1 MCVSATHSQAM
12 VTYMRSSEA
21 NEILVLGIVNNDVTN
36 DTRVKRVA
44 ASAMAAGFSSQ
55 VLGFASGEKTQ
66 IVKMGEVNVT
76 RVPVPLGIPNK
87 ANSGVNLI
95 GVELLVRLKRKA
107 ISVLRKILIRIV
119 DLLLKLPVVR
129 GLLRRGSVNQFID
142 RTVRKVISRDFTT
155 HYGDEILRI
164 KPDLIHAHDFHMI
177 GVAVEAAEKLRATG
191 HSVKVVYDAHEFV
204 AGLDH
209 LEKPVREKWLN
220 HEEAYIN
227 RVDAVIC
234 VSDLQASRL
243 QERYQLN
250 LQPEVVLNCPILDTT
265 LSGSSTIRDDVG
277 HSGTLLV
284 YHGKASRARGLEEL
298 VGALEFLSPDTHV
311 ALVVD
316 TSLPFVK
323 DLEILAETINKGMG
337 IKHKRLHLLPYVDAS
352 DLPQYL
358 SSADIAVIPLR
369 ETGNHEV
376 AMPNKLFE
384 AIQAKLPVLTSERQA
399 LSEYVIDKEIGMV
412 FVDGDSRGLA
422 QTVEMM
428 LAAKSHFVERY
439 DEAFLKECS
448 WDAQSQRLINFYCQV
463 LGIDPIPVRSISLDE
478 IRL

>member
-1 MCVSATHSQAM
+1 M

-44 ASAMAAGFSSQ
+44 ASAMAAGFCSQ

-66 IVKMGEVNVT
+66 IVEMGEVKVI
-76 RVPVPLGIPNK
+76 RVPVPLGTPSK
-87 ANSGVNLI
+87 VNSGANLAS
-95 GVELLVRLKRKA
+95 VKLLVRLKQKV
-107 ISVLRKILIRIV
+107 ISILRKILIRIV
-119 DLLLKLPVVR
+119 DLLLELPGTR
-129 GLLRRGSVNQFID
+129 AFLRRDSVNRFID
-142 RTVRKVISRDFTT
+142 RTLRKVITRDFNT
-155 HYGDEILRI
+155 HYGAEILRI

-177 GVAVEAAEKLRATG
+177 GVAVEAAEKLRASG
-191 HSVKVVYDAHEFV
+191 HDVKVVYDAHELV
-204 AGLDH
+204 EGLDH
-209 LEKPVREKWLN
+209 LEKSVQEKWLN

-243 QERYQLN
+243 KERYQLN
-250 LQPEVVLNCPILDTT
+250 FRPEVVLNCPILEIAKGRPT
-265 LSGSSTIRDDVG
+265 TIRDDVG

-298 VGALEFLSPDTHV
+298 VRALEFLSSDTHV

-323 DLEILAETINKGMG
+323 DLEALAETINRGMG

-358 SSADIAVIPLR
+358 STADIAVIPLR
-369 ETGNHEV
+369 KTGNHEV

-384 AIQAKLPVLTSERQA
+384 AIQAKLPVLTSKRQA

-412 FVDGDSRGLA
+412 FADDDPKGLA
-422 QTVEMM
+422 QTVERMI
-428 LAAKSHFVERY
+428 AAKSHFLERY
-439 DEAFLKECS
+439 DETFLKECS
-448 WDAQSQRLINFYCQV
+448 WDAQSDKLINFYCRV
-463 LGIDPIPVRSISLDE
+463 LGIKPMLVRSITLDE

>member
-1 MCVSATHSQAM
+1 M

-44 ASAMAAGFSSQ
+44 ASAMAAGFCSQ
-55 VLGFASGEKTQ
+55 ILGFASGEKTQ
-66 IVKMGEVNVT
+66 IVEMGEVKIT
-76 RVPVPLGIPNK
+76 RVPVPLGTPSK
-87 ANSGVNLI
+87 VNSGANLV

-107 ISVLRKILIRIV
+107 ISVLRKILVQII
-119 DLLLKLPVVR
+119 DLLLNLPGVR
-129 GLLRRGSVNQFID
+129 AFLRRNSVNQFID
-142 RTVRKVISRDFTT
+142 RTVRKVITRDFNT
-155 HYGDEILRI
+155 HYGAEILRI

-177 GVAVEAAEKLRATG
+177 GVAVEAAEKLKAAG
-191 HSVKVVYDAHEFV
+191 HAVKVVYDAHELV

-209 LEKPVREKWLN
+209 LEKSVQEKWLN

-250 LQPEVVLNCPILDTT
+250 LRPEVILNCPILETA
-265 LSGSSTIRDDVG
+265 LGSSKTIRDDVG
-277 HSGTLLV
+277 HSGALLV

-298 VGALEFLSPDTHV
+298 VEALEFLNSETHI

-323 DLEILAETINKGMG
+323 DLEALAETINEGMG

-352 DLPQYL
+352 DLPRYL

-384 AIQAKLPVLTSERQA
+384 AVQAKLPVLTSERQA
-399 LSEYVIDKEIGMV
+399 LSEYVIDKGIGMV
-412 FVDGDSRGLA
+412 FADDNPKSLA
-422 QTVEMM
+422 QTVERM
-428 LAAKSHFVERY
+428 LAAQSHFVERY

-448 WDAQSQRLINFYCQV
+448 WDAQSEKLISFYCQV
-463 LGIDPIPVRSISLDE
+463 LGMKTMPVRSISLDE

>member
-1 MCVSATHSQAM
+1 M

-44 ASAMAAGFSSQ
+44 ASAMAAGFCSQ
-55 VLGFASGEKTQ
+55 VLGFASGEETQ
-66 IVKMGEVNVT
+66 IVEMGEVKVT
-76 RVPVPLGIPNK
+76 RVPVPLGTPSK
-87 ANSGVNLI
+87 VNSGANLV
-95 GVELLVRLKRKA
+95 GVQLLVRLKRKA
-107 ISVLRKILIRIV
+107 ISVLRKILVRII
-119 DLLLKLPVVR
+119 DLLLNLPGVR
-129 GLLRRGSVNQFID
+129 AFLQRDSVNQIID
-142 RTVRKVISRDFTT
+142 RTVRKVITRDFNT
-155 HYGDEILRI
+155 HYGAEILRI

-177 GVAVEAAEKLRATG
+177 GVAVEAAEKLRAAG
-191 HSVKVVYDAHEFV
+191 HAVKVVYDAHELV

-209 LEKPVREKWLN
+209 LEKSVQEKWLN

-250 LQPEVVLNCPILDTT
+250 LRPEVILNCPILETA
-265 LSGSSTIRDDVG
+265 LGGSKTIRDDVG

-298 VGALEFLSPDTHV
+298 VEALEFLSSDTHI

-323 DLEILAETINKGMG
+323 DLEALAETINEGMG

-352 DLPQYL
+352 DLPRYL

-384 AIQAKLPVLTSERQA
+384 AIQAKLPVLTSKRQA
-399 LSEYVIDKEIGMV
+399 LSEYVIDKGIGMV
-412 FVDGDSRGLA
+412 FADDNPKGLA
-422 QTVEMM
+422 QTVERM
-428 LAAKSHFVERY
+428 LASQSHFIERY
-439 DEAFLKECS
+439 DETFLKECS
-448 WDAQSQRLINFYCQV
+448 WDAQSAKLISFYCQV
-463 LGIDPIPVRSISLDE
+463 LGMKTMPVRSISLDE

>member
-1 MCVSATHSQAM
+1 M

-21 NEILVLGIVNNDVTN
+21 DEILVLGIVNNDVTN

-44 ASAMAAGFSSQ
+44 ASAMAAGFRSQ
-55 VLGFASGEKTQ
+55 VLGFASSEKTQ
-66 IVKMGEVNVT
+66 IVEMGEVKVT
-76 RVPVPLGIPNK
+76 RVPVPLGAPSK
-87 ANSGVNLI
+87 ANSGANLV

-119 DLLLKLPVVR
+119 DLLLELPVIR
-129 GLLRRGSVNQFID
+129 AFLRWNIVSQFID
-142 RTVRKVISRDFTT
+142 RTVRKVITRDFNT
-155 HYGDEILRI
+155 HYGAEILRI

-177 GVAVEAAEKLRATG
+177 GVAVEAAEKLRAVD
-191 HSVKVVYDAHEFV
+191 HAVKVIYDAHELV

-209 LEKPVREKWLN
+209 LEKSVQEKWLN

-227 RVDAVIC
+227 KVDAVIC

-250 LQPEVVLNCPILDTT
+250 LRPEVVLNCPILDTT
-265 LSGSSTIRDDVG
+265 QGSSTTIRDDVG

-298 VGALEFLSPDTHV
+298 VRALEFLSSDTHI

-323 DLEILAETINKGMG
+323 DLESLAEAINEGMA
-337 IKHKRLHLLPYVDAS
+337 IKHKRLHVLPYVDAS
-352 DLPQYL
+352 DLPRYL

-384 AIQAKLPVLTSERQA
+384 AIQAKLPVLTSKRQA
-399 LSEYVIDKEIGMV
+399 LSEFVIDKGIGMV
-412 FVDGDSRGLA
+412 FADDDPKGLA
-422 QTVEMM
+422 QTVERMI
-428 LAAKSHFVERY
+428 ATQSHFVERY
-439 DEAFLKECS
+439 DEIFLKECS
-448 WDAQSQRLINFYCQV
+448 WDAQSEKLISFYCQV
-463 LGIDPIPVRSISLDE
+463 LGMKPMPVRSISLDE